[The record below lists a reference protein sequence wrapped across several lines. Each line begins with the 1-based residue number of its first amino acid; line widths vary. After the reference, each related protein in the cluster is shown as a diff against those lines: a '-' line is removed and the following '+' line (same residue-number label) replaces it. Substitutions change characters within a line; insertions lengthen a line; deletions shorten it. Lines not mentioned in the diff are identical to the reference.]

1 MKNGYLLL
9 ISILILCINSTYSQ
23 TGTFGFTNA
32 SFSGENVVET
42 ISTTPSRTITVTGN
56 MNNLNFLD
64 AGGVYGTS
72 GNVVYTSEA
81 STTQMTLSFNGT
93 VNITTMQAFEADGLI
108 TATWVFTPNTG
119 TPKSISVAGNGTTV
133 TLNFVGI
140 TSVVITRQGGGS
152 LAFGF
157 DTIVIDASLP
167 VELVSFN
174 ARENRNSIL
183 LNWTTATEVNNYG
196 FEIERKVADQEQ
208 ENGKFEKIGF
218 VNGAGNSN
226 SSKSYSFTDNTL
238 LGRVYMYRLKQIDND
253 GSYEYS
259 KEIKVVL
266 NNLPEYSLEKNYP
279 NPFNPSTTIKYKLPV
294 DSRVDLKIYD
304 IMGREVKTLV
314 NEDNSMGF
322 KEVIWNGK
330 NDRGEL
336 VTSGIYICRLRAL
349 PIEGGNVFE
358 KNEKL
363 VLMK

>member
-1 MKNGYLLL
+1 MKKGYLLL
-9 ISILILCINSTYSQ
+9 INFLILYVNSAYSQ

-32 SFSGENVVET
+32 SFLEYNVVET
-42 ISTTPSRTITVTGN
+42 ISTTPSRTITIAGN

-64 AGGVYGTS
+64 AGNVYGTS
-72 GNVVYTSEA
+72 GIVAYTTDA

-93 VNITTMQAFEADGLI
+93 VNITTLQAFEADGTI
-108 TATWVFTPNTG
+108 TTNWRFTPNTG
-119 TPKSISVAGNGTTV
+119 SPKNVLVAGNGTTV
-133 TLNFVGI
+133 TLNFIGV
-140 TSVVITRQGGGS
+140 TSVVVTRQDGGS
-152 LAFGF
+152 IAFGF
-157 DTIVIDASLP
+157 DNIAIDGSLP

-196 FEIERKVADQEQ
+196 FEIERKVAGQEQ
-208 ENGKFEKIGF
+208 ESRKFEKIGF

-226 SSKSYSFTDNTL
+226 STKSYSFTDNAL
-238 LGRVYMYRLKQIDND
+238 LSRAYLYRLKQIDND

-266 NNLPEYSLEKNYP
+266 NNLPDYSLEKNYP
-279 NPFNPSTTIKYKLPV
+279 NPFNPSTTIKYNLPV
-294 DSRVDLKIYD
+294 DSRVALKIYD

-314 NEDNSMGF
+314 NEDNSMGY
-322 KEVIWNGK
+322 KEIIWNGK
-330 NDRGEL
+330 NDSGEL
-336 VTSGIYICRLRAL
+336 VSSGIYICRLRAL